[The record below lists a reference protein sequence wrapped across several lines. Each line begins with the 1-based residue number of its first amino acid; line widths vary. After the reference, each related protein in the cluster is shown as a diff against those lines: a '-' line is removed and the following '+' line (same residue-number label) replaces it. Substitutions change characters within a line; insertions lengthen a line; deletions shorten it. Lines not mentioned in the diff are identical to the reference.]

1 MFKSY
6 PRSVKPSQ
14 AIVTS
19 PTQLQTHLM
28 HWRTAAS
35 CKQWCQTHHPE
46 SLGTTKCLVEL
57 MWGTGPPLG
66 LAPSHPPWQWS
77 GTVPLLT
84 SLCSPH
90 CRGLGC
96 GRSSCTWLHQRMA
109 SPLASS
115 ASQPWKKQQCHKQDT
130 PFKTPLKEKWHSGTS
145 VLVCVIEAGTED
157 VSYSSPSLP

>member
-19 PTQLQTHLM
+19 PTQLQAHLM

-57 MWGTGPPLG
+57 MWGTGSPLG
-66 LAPSHPPWQWS
+66 LAPSHPPWQCE
-77 GTVPLLT
+77 VEP
-84 SLCSPH
+84 CH
-90 CRGLGC
+90 N
-96 GRSSCTWLHQRMA
+96 
-109 SPLASS
+109 SPLSVLLIAVVSVVEDHRVPGYISGWPHHSHLLHLNPGRNSS
-115 ASQPWKKQQCHKQDT
+115 AIS
-130 PFKTPLKEKWHSGTS
+130 KTLPLRHLLRRSDILALQFWY
-145 VLVCVIEAGTED
+145 
-157 VSYSSPSLP
+157 VS